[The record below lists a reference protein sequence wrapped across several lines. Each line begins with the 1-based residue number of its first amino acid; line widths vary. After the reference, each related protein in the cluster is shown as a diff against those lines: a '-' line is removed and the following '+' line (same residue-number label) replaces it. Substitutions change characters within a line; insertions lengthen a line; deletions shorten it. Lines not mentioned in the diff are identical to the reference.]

1 MKAPPQQ
8 EMSQAEF
15 ARVMG
20 VSRAAVSQWKTNDI
34 LREDAFTKPGKKGKL
49 VYSVAVDQV
58 RRNRDIGQA
67 LGNGLNTKTDA
78 EEARPPPPQAPT
90 PAPETAQPDLPLAAP
105 PAADPEPVQAAPPP
119 RAVTVEDK
127 IKEAKLVAQE
137 RKNRIEAAEEAELK
151 GQLTSARDARQ
162 QFQNI
167 ASNMLQL
174 FEGALPDFADS
185 IAEKFDVPQR
195 DVLHELKE
203 KFRLVRSDAAK
214 RTRQVAEGVEQTV
227 MIDLGDDDE
236 DAD

>member
-1 MKAPPQQ
+1 MEEPPQQ

-15 ARVMG
+15 ARTMG
-20 VSRAAVSQWKTNDI
+20 VSRAAVSQWKSNDI
-34 LREDAFTKPGKKGKL
+34 LKDDAFTKPGKKGKL

-58 RRNRDIGQA
+58 RRNRDIGQS
-67 LGNGLNTKTDA
+67 LGNGLNTKADV
-78 EEARPPPPQAPT
+78 EPVPQPQPPPAPVPQV
-90 PAPETAQPDLPLAAP
+90 AQPDLPVAPKAEPEQEAAP
-105 PAADPEPVQAAPPP
+105 APAVP
-119 RAVTVEDK
+119 RPTTVEDQ
-127 IKEAKLVAQE
+127 IKEAKMIAQQ

-151 GQLTSARDARQ
+151 GQLTSTRDARQ

-195 DVLHELKE
+195 DVLHLLKE

-214 RTRQVAEGVEQTV
+214 RTRKEAEGVDQTV
-227 MIDLGDDDE
+227 AVDLGGDEE